1 MKAQEYKPST
11 LYTGAGKTNAELRR
25 IAKKCA
31 GLPAASASI
40 KGIVYVT
47 MREEVE
53 RCDPSRFLSNF
64 GVATPPSE
72 LLRLRGRILFTIEG
86 YDEDPA
92 EIYEIEAV
100 RKYYSK
106 VHRKWPCWMFFA
118 DLNSGCLTAI
128 ACCIAP
134 NIVSIKR
141 SGRQKQ
147 DVHIP
152 QEFRTSFLEH
162 GLPAAA
168 LLHAKAGINRSQG
181 VRMLKNVARYLAV
194 FVEARG

>member
-1 MKAQEYKPST
+1 MKAREYKQSS
-11 LYTGAGKTNAELRR
+11 LYAGAGKTNAELRR
-25 IAKKCA
+25 IANKCV
-31 GLPAASASI
+31 GLPAESAGF
-40 KGIVYVT
+40 KGVVYVT
-47 MREEVE
+47 MRDEVE
-53 RCDPSRFLSNF
+53 RCDPARFLSNF

-72 LLRLRGRILFTIEG
+72 LLRLRGRILFTVEG

-100 RKYYSK
+100 RKFYTK

-128 ACCIAP
+128 TCCIAP

-141 SGRQKQ
+141 RRCQKH

-152 QEFRTSFLEH
+152 QAFRAAFFKR

-168 LLHAKAGINRSQG
+168 LLYAKAGINRSQG
-181 VRMLKNVARYLAV
+181 VRMIKNFARYLAV

>member
-1 MKAQEYKPST
+1 MKAQEYKKSL
-11 LYTGAGKTNAELRR
+11 LYAGAGKTNAELRR
-25 IAKKCA
+25 IANKCVGLQASSA
-31 GLPAASASI
+31 GI
-40 KGIVYVT
+40 NGVVYVT

-53 RCDPSRFLSNF
+53 RCDPSRFLSAF
-64 GVATPPSE
+64 GVATPPAE
-72 LLRLRGRILFTIEG
+72 LLRLRGKILFTIEG

-100 RKYYSK
+100 RKFYTK
-106 VHRKWPCWMFFA
+106 VHRKWPCWMFYA

-141 SGRQKQ
+141 RRCQKHA
-147 DVHIP
+147 VHIP
-152 QEFRTSFLEH
+152 QAFRAAFFKR

-168 LLHAKAGINRSQG
+168 LLHAKAGISRSQG
-181 VRMLKNVARYLAV
+181 VMMLKNVARYLAV
-194 FVEARG
+194 FGEARG